1 MFQKPENVFSRHK
14 FFRPDDFDDELNDLF
29 NKKYQFRF
37 NSEWK
42 LPDRESWFSAPP
54 WKVKALESQKSR
66 LNFHKSQLNDFSIE
80 EWSSHTRR
88 RNPAGEVGWKI
99 RCLVNPE
106 FLTQAWTKFYEC
118 ACTYNVVP
126 KEASVSKR
134 MISLHLCEAPG
145 AFITSLNHYLKLNH
159 QDIQWKWV
167 ANTLNPYYEGNSPS
181 NMISDDRFMFHTL
194 DNWHFGKD
202 NTGNLMDWENSQA
215 VIEKAKSLGKV
226 LLVTAD
232 GSIDC
237 MQKPDAQEEVT
248 SPLHYCEIVTAL
260 QSLSSGGTLIF
271 KLFTIFE
278 HSTVCLLYLINH
290 LFKEVNIYKP
300 VTSRQGNS
308 EVYAVCLQY
317 KDNLNLDDYIP
328 ILKSTFGTDLYSKLA
343 MFPLEMIPESFIKQI
358 EECSYYFCSI
368 QCQVINSNLQA
379 YLMQKNIAL
388 HRDIKKIR
396 AIVASEFIWK
406 YNLKPILYEHEILKG
421 ILHEEN
427 KINTNPR
434 YDRGSYTERQLY
446 SKMSLKEKLKNLNGF
461 LQAELLSN
469 PLILIN
475 ESIRWMC
482 KEENVKVDIKYTYGL
497 PLQKINSSKFI
508 FVPIFKLYQ
517 QILAEEEFKEIIIYK
532 QSKGQVGSTDDSK
545 SQISK
550 ILLLPEY
557 QYKDSFN
564 VYEKNCFKTLL
575 SILKDMKI
583 GESLLLKNF
592 NILTHFNVSTLFIL
606 SKGCFEKTGFASC
619 GSIVLNNLQDK
630 SFLHHLDVINIECD
644 KVRSDNTKDVL
655 NSLPVQVTNVGEF
668 FNNIVFY
675 NNTFYRNKCIEYL
688 YTIEQSL

>member
-1 MFQKPENVFSRHK
+1 M
-14 FFRPDDFDDELNDLF
+14 
-29 NKKYQFRF
+29 
-37 NSEWK
+37 
-42 LPDRESWFSAPP
+42 
-54 WKVKALESQKSR
+54 
-66 LNFHKSQLNDFSIE
+66 
-80 EWSSHTRR
+80 
-88 RNPAGEVGWKI
+88 
-99 RCLVNPE
+99 
-106 FLTQAWTKFYEC
+106 
-118 ACTYNVVP
+118 
-126 KEASVSKR
+126 
-134 MISLHLCEAPG
+134 
-145 AFITSLNHYLKLNH
+145 
-159 QDIQWKWV
+159 
-167 ANTLNPYYEGNSPS
+167 
-181 NMISDDRFMFHTL
+181 
-194 DNWHFGKD
+194 
-202 NTGNLMDWENSQA
+202 
-215 VIEKAKSLGKV
+215 
-226 LLVTAD
+226 LVTAD

-237 MQKPDAQEEVT
+237 LQKPDAQEEVT

-260 QSLSSGGTLIF
+260 QCLSPGGTFIF

-278 HSTVCLLYLINH
+278 HSTVSLLYLINH

-308 EVYAVCLQY
+308 EVYAICLQY
-317 KDNLNLDDYIP
+317 KENINLNNYISV
-328 ILKSTFGTDLYSKLA
+328 LKSTYGTDHYSKTAL
-343 MFPLEMIPESFIKQI
+343 FPLEMIPESFLKQI

-406 YNLKPILYEHEILKG
+406 YNLKPILFEQEILKG

-434 YDRGSYTERQLY
+434 YQRGSYTERQLY
-446 SKMSLKEKLKNLNGF
+446 TKMSLKEKLKNLSSF

-475 ESIRWMC
+475 EPIRWML
-482 KEENVKVDIKYTYGL
+482 KEENLKIEIKYTYGL

-517 QILAEEEFKEIIIYK
+517 QILAEEEFKEIILYK
-532 QSKGQVGSTDDSK
+532 QSKGPVSTFDDSK
-545 SQISK
+545 SEISK
-550 ILLLPEY
+550 ILVMPEY
-557 QYKDSFN
+557 NHNDSYN
-564 VYEKNCFKTLL
+564 VYEKNCFKLLL
-575 SILKDMKI
+575 SIIMEMTT

-592 NILTHFNVSTLFIL
+592 NTLTHFNVSTLFIL

-630 SFLHHLDVINIECD
+630 SLLNYLNNINIECD

-655 NSLPVQVTNVGEF
+655 NTLPVQVTNVGEF

-675 NNTFYRNKCIEYL
+675 NNTFYRNKCMEYL